1 MIFQCATAYT
11 LHVQRA
17 RALITARHSTIYIYI
32 IFLFLNLILTFNI
45 WLLYLCMVLAKREE
59 KKYDL
64 IVEREHLR
72 FMENII
78 FTKRQYNVLI

>member
-1 MIFQCATAYT
+1 
-11 LHVQRA
+11 
-17 RALITARHSTIYIYI
+17 
-32 IFLFLNLILTFNI
+32 
-45 WLLYLCMVLAKREE
+45 MVLAKREE